1 MRVKSMFGAL
11 LIAAMSIACGKDG
24 GTTTPK
30 DEGNDTLLYVKNINA
45 YDGIPTNGD
54 INSQVIFGID
64 SQKRINSMR
73 SVAGNET
80 IFDVD
85 IEYSGSTA
93 TVTFALDGE
102 SGTVNCELNDKGAI
116 TSATYD
122 VDEMAGFVE
131 SFTYNDANEMQSYKA
146 TYMGMELM
154 SLEYEWRDGNIY
166 KVTYCQDDYTEVVTH
181 TYTAD
186 VNIYNIDPFHGFT
199 WNAPYISELLAV
211 NDGLFGKRNRNFVKS
226 VTMNGESMYEIGYSF
241 KTNGELEYAN
251 IDGDGYMTFDCF

>member
-30 DEGNDTLLYVKNINA
+30 DEGNDKLLYVKNINA

-54 INSQVIFGID
+54 IYSQVIFGID

-93 TVTFALDGE
+93 TVTFTLDGE

-122 VDEMAGFVE
+122 IDEMAGFVE

-146 TYMGMELM
+146 TFMGMELM

-166 KVTYCQDDYTEVVTH
+166 KVTYREDDYTGVVTH
-181 TYTAD
+181 TYTAE

-199 WNAPYISELLAV
+199 WIAPYISELLAV
-211 NDGLFGKRNRNFVKS
+211 NDGLFGKRNNNFVKS

-241 KTNGELEYAN
+241 KSNGELEYAN